1 MPKDPVKK
9 KQMFSFIEQWKKT
22 DQTQME
28 FCHENGIKYSTFLYW
43 MKVYKRRS
51 QKQDYRFLPV
61 EIVSSESNRQQEEE
75 PKKPKAEL
83 EFDSGIILR
92 IY

>member
-1 MPKDPVKK
+1 MSRDPAKK
-9 KQMFSFIEQWKKT
+9 KQMFSFIEQWKET

-28 FCHENGIKYSTFLYW
+28 FCHEKGIKYSTFLYW
-43 MKVYKRRS
+43 MKVYRRS
-51 QKQDYRFLPV
+51 EKQDHRFLPV